1 MLALALL
8 ALAAAGDSWAGG
20 RGRGS
25 HGGHHFSGAPR
36 AGFAHRPHFYRAPVL
51 IGAPVLF
58 AAPYYYAPPPPYYYA
73 PPPVYVEPYPAAPA
87 PQSQDWFYCPNAG
100 AYYPYVK
107 ECAGG
112 WQRVLP
118 QPQMQTPSV
127 G

>member
-1 MLALALL
+1 MKRAECAMLALVLL

-20 RGRGS
+20 RR
-25 HGGHHFSGAPR
+25 
-36 AGFAHRPHFYRAPVL
+36 
-51 IGAPVLF
+51 
-58 AAPYYYAPPPPYYYA
+58 
-73 PPPVYVEPYPAAPA
+73 

-118 QPQMQTPSV
+118 QQPMQTPSV